1 VRVTRIYL
9 ERKHNLQKI
18 KLAYEMLTIGI
29 EVEDAMEEEGFKKL
43 EEIYRKFCTMY
54 AAGEIQ

>member
-1 VRVTRIYL
+1 VKIQRIYL

-18 KLAYEMLTIGI
+18 KLAYESLAIGI
-29 EVEDAMEEEGFKKL
+29 EIEDATEEDGFKKL
-43 EEIYRKFCTMY
+43 EEIYRKFCSMY